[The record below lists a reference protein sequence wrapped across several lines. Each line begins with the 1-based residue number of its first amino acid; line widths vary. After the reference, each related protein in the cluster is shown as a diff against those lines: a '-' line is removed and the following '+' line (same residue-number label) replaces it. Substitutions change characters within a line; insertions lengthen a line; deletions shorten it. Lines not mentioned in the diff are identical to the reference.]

1 MNFARVGLVGAAHLW
16 WPDMEVQL
24 EDPVQEVKRLRRCIS
39 DLMSLLA
46 LPAIW
51 RGSEPLQIVQTLL
64 DVLLRMLNL
73 DFAYARLSDAFS
85 VMPVEILRIAE
96 DSKINLSSEEVRNML
111 GDPLAAYAQGSLP
124 QIRDQLAVKGIAI
137 APAQLGVHGEV
148 GVIVLGSNRTSF
160 PEKTDSLLLSVA
172 ANEASIGLQEA
183 RLLSEQKRISAE
195 LNAENQ
201 MWPVLTALEID
212 RARPYGRARRV
223 EVGEVLYRPGEVG
236 RPCFILLSVSLEIVQ
251 PTIQGERLVT
261 ILRPGM
267 FTGEAGTIA
276 GQRTVVQARV
286 IEAGEILEVR
296 SEDLRTLV
304 AHDATLSEILLR
316 AFMLRRLMLI
326 NRQLGNVVVIGSR
339 HSADTLRLREFLS
352 RNGHPFSYIDLDTD
366 DAYRNLLD
374 RFGIAVSEIPIVI
387 GNGTMVLRNPSI
399 SQLADSLGL
408 NDNIDNS
415 SLHDLIIVGAGPA
428 GLAAAVYA
436 ASEGID
442 ALVIESHAPGGQA
455 GSSSKIEN
463 YLGFPTG
470 VSGQELA
477 TSATKQAQ
485 KFGAKMAL
493 ARAIVQL
500 RCQHRPYELVMND
513 GTVFFA
519 RTIVIATGAYYKK
532 PTAVNVDRFVGHGIH
547 YGATFLEA
555 QLCEG
560 EEVIVVG
567 GGNSAGQAAVFLS
580 QTARKVY
587 MLVRAATLSES
598 MSHYLI
604 ARISGNPAIELLCN
618 SELVDLGGES
628 ALEKVSWVNKLNG
641 EVRSI
646 KAHHLFIMA
655 GASPNTSWLQGRVA
669 LDEKGFIL
677 TGRDLPLPID
687 QDRNPAWPLSRP
699 PFMLESSLPGVFA
712 VGDVRAGSVKRVASA
727 VGEGAISVSM
737 VHRALAEL

>member
-1 MNFARVGLVGAAHLW
+1 
-16 WPDMEVQL
+16 MEVQL
-24 EDPVQEVKRLRRCIS
+24 EDPAQEIKRLRRCIN
-39 DLMSLLA
+39 DLTSLLA

-51 RGSEPLQIVQTLL
+51 RGSEPSQIVQTLL
-64 DVLLRMLNL
+64 DVLLRMLSL
-73 DFAYARLSDAFS
+73 DFAYARLSDAFG
-85 VMPVEILRIAE
+85 VMPVEILRVAE
-96 DSKINLSSEEVRNML
+96 DSKINLSAQEVRNML
-111 GDPLAAYAQGSLP
+111 GDSLAAYAQGSLP
-124 QIRDQLAVKGIAI
+124 QIQNQFAVEGIAI
-137 APAQLGVHGEV
+137 VPAQLGVHGEI
-148 GVIVLGSNRTSF
+148 GVIVLGSNRTGF
-160 PEKTDSLLLSVA
+160 PEKTESLLLSVA

-201 MWPVLTALEID
+201 MWPVLTEVEID
-212 RARPYGRARRV
+212 RARPYGRVRRV
-223 EVGEVLYRPGEVG
+223 EIGEILYRPGEVG

-251 PTIQGERLVT
+251 PTINGERLVT

-267 FTGEAGTIA
+267 FTGEAGSIA

-286 IEAGEILEVR
+286 IQEGEILVVR
-296 SEDLRTLV
+296 PEDLRALV
-304 AHDATLSEILLR
+304 AHDASLSEILLR

-326 NRQLGNVVVIGSR
+326 DRQLGNVVVIGSR

-352 RNGHPFSYIDLDTD
+352 RNGHPFSYIDLDMD

-374 RFGIAVSEIPIVI
+374 RFAIAVSEVPIVI
-387 GNGTMVLRNPSI
+387 GNGTMVLRNPST

-442 ALVIESHAPGGQA
+442 ALVIESQAPGGQA

-470 VSGQELA
+470 VSGHELA

-532 PTAVNVDRFVGHGIH
+532 PTAVNLDRFVGHGIH

-580 QTARKVY
+580 QHARKVY

-604 ARISGNPAIELLCN
+604 ARISGNPSIELLCN
-618 SELVDLGGES
+618 SELADLGGES
-628 ALEKVSWVNKLNG
+628 ALEKVSWVNNLNG
-641 EVRSI
+641 EVRSVN
-646 KAHHLFIMA
+646 AHHLFIMA
-655 GASPNTSWLQGRVA
+655 GASPNTIWLRGRVA

-677 TGRDLPLPID
+677 TGRDLPMAID
-687 QDRNPAWPLSRP
+687 PDQNPTWPLSRP

>member
-1 MNFARVGLVGAAHLW
+1 
-16 WPDMEVQL
+16 MEVQL
-24 EDPVQEVKRLRRCIS
+24 EDPAQEIKRLRRCIN
-39 DLMSLLA
+39 DLTSLLA

-51 RGSEPLQIVQTLL
+51 RGSEPSQIVQTLL
-64 DVLLRMLNL
+64 DVLLRMLSL
-73 DFAYARLSDAFS
+73 DFAYARLSDAFGA
-85 VMPVEILRIAE
+85 MPVEILRIAE
-96 DSKINLSSEEVRNML
+96 DSKIKLSAQEVRSML

-124 QIRDQLAVKGIAI
+124 QIRNQLAAEGIAI
-137 APAQLGVHGEV
+137 VPAQLGVHGEI
-148 GVIVLGSNRTSF
+148 GVIVLGSNRTGF
-160 PEKTDSLLLSVA
+160 PERTESLLLSVA

-201 MWPVLTALEID
+201 MWPVLTEAEID
-212 RARPYGRARRV
+212 RARPYGRLRRV
-223 EVGEVLYRPGEVG
+223 EIGEILYRPGEVG

-251 PTIQGERLVT
+251 PTIHGERLVT

-286 IEAGEILEVR
+286 IQAGEILEVR
-296 SEDLRTLV
+296 PEDLRTFV
-304 AHDATLSEILLR
+304 AHDASLSEILLR

-326 NRQLGNVVVIGSR
+326 DRQLGNVVVIGSR

-352 RNGHPFSYIDLDTD
+352 RNSHPFSYIDLDMD

-387 GNGTMVLRNPSI
+387 GNDGTMVLRNPST

-532 PTAVNVDRFVGHGIH
+532 PTAVNLDRFVGHGIH

-580 QTARKVY
+580 QHARKVY

-604 ARISGNPAIELLCN
+604 ARISGNPSIELLCN
-618 SELVDLGGES
+618 SELADLEGER

-641 EVRSI
+641 EVRSV
-646 KAHHLFIMA
+646 KARHLFIMA
-655 GASPNTSWLQGRVA
+655 GASPNTSWLRGRVA

-677 TGRDLPLPID
+677 TGRDLPLVVDP
-687 QDRNPAWPLSRP
+687 DRSPLWPLSRP